1 MNCETEKKGTREWQ
15 LKISFLFFHIMID
28 AATGDVDVESE
39 EDLPKC
45 IHIRWDC
52 ARLLARER
60 THANVYRQKCRA
72 KQ

>member
-1 MNCETEKKGTREWQ
+1 
-15 LKISFLFFHIMID
+15 MID